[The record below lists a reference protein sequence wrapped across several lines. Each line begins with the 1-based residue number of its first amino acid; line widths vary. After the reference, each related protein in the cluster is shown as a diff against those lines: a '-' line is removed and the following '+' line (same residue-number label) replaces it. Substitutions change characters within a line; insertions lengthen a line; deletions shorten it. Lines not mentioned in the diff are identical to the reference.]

1 MFHLMIRYLFLFL
14 LLLSCCQKTDSASS
28 RTLKINIGKDPL
40 TLDPRK
46 ARDLTTITLMR
57 MLFEGLTRASPTGN
71 LELALAEKVDV
82 EQNWTRFTF
91 HLRKSFWSNGDPVTS
106 SDFAASWKT
115 ILDPSFPTDIAYQLY
130 VIKNGR
136 AAKSGKIDLDDVGIL
151 TPDPQT
157 LIVELEQP
165 TPYFL
170 ELVSMTSFFPIP
182 SHRISQNNEWAK
194 NPKDLICNGPFLLT
208 SWKQGDEIQI
218 IKNRKYWEEEKTE
231 IEGIDLFMVSG
242 DTEMRMFEEGK
253 IDWAGAPLSSLPTD
267 ALPNL
272 KATNKLQ
279 IDALAGTYFFRV
291 NTSDQI
297 KEKKNP
303 LRNPSFRKALALALD
318 RDSIV
323 THILQGGQESAKSLV
338 PPQMGLSESGYFA
351 DHQTELARTL
361 LAKALEELDLNVL
374 EPIVLS
380 YRNSERNTSIV
391 QAIQKQW
398 ENGLGIEVQLEA
410 MDPQIFFRRISQKEF
425 QLAASDWVADF
436 NDPINF
442 LEVFKYK
449 DGSTSNTNWESPKYV
464 DLLNQSSLCKDLS
477 ERKKL
482 LKEAEEILMDQMPI
496 IPVFHYVLNYLQRE
510 GLENVVLS
518 PIGQIDFRWTHLEAS
533 PAQ

>member
-1 MFHLMIRYLFLFL
+1 M
-14 LLLSCCQKTDSASS
+14 
-28 RTLKINIGKDPL
+28 
-40 TLDPRK
+40 
-46 ARDLTTITLMR
+46 
-57 MLFEGLTRASPTGN
+57 
-71 LELALAEKVDV
+71 
-82 EQNWTRFTF
+82 
-91 HLRKSFWSNGDPVTS
+91 
-106 SDFAASWKT
+106 
-115 ILDPSFPTDIAYQLY
+115 
-130 VIKNGR
+130 
-136 AAKSGKIDLDDVGIL
+136 
-151 TPDPQT
+151 
-157 LIVELEQP
+157 
-165 TPYFL
+165 
-170 ELVSMTSFFPIP
+170 
-182 SHRISQNNEWAK
+182 
-194 NPKDLICNGPFLLT
+194 
-208 SWKQGDEIQI
+208 QI
-218 IKNRKYWEEEKTE
+218 IKNRKYWEEEKTQ
-231 IEGIDLFMVSG
+231 INGIDLFMVSG

-272 KATNKLQ
+272 KAANKLQ
-279 IDALAGTYFFRV
+279 IDALAGTYFFRT
-291 NTSDQI
+291 NTSDLI
-297 KEKKNP
+297 KKKKNP
-303 LRNPSFRKALALALD
+303 LSNPSFRKALALALD

-338 PPQMGLSESGYFA
+338 PPQMGLSEAGYFD
-351 DHQTELARTL
+351 DHQLEAARSL
-361 LAKALEELDLNVL
+361 LLKALEELELDVL

-398 ENGLGIEVQLEA
+398 ENALGIEVQLEA
-410 MDPQIFFRRISQKEF
+410 MDPQIFFRRISNKEF

-442 LEVFKYK
+442 LEVFKFK
-449 DGSTSNTNWESPKYV
+449 EGGTSNTNWESPKYI

-533 PAQ
+533 PVR